1 MTFWLPNLK
10 ESMYIGYINIIGDRI
25 SNKIKTKKRR
35 VMVNVYTRRHFAFT
49 SFAFNLSY
57 TILKRQNC

>member
-1 MTFWLPNLK
+1 MTFWLQHLK

-25 SNKIKTKKRR
+25 SNKLKPKKGE
-35 VMVNVYTRRHFAFT
+35 VMTNVYTCHYFAFT

>member
-35 VMVNVYTRRHFAFT
+35 VMVNVYTRHFAFT